1 MEMTIRDRIARFIEK
16 YPNPKQY
23 PFHLKTNGD
32 GYRMCRDGIF
42 MHSPNSLGW
51 WIAAYRYDEETDLF
65 ETATIHIDCHKRND
79 NRNWTYHQRY
89 FVTRDRKVYDV
100 NGNEPSRFV
109 AANSA
114 GNIYAYDK
122 KHYIMQ
128 LTNLT
133 QATDFAEQFSAFA
146 NGDFRTNTHTR
157 ISAQYPYYLRYWIT
171 YKEKL
176 SNTKSKSD
184 VEKCMAI
191 PLDKFDVKSY
201 STVAYGNV
209 AYGDVARVENHNGIF
224 VFRQFH
230 IYMEKITEEYRVYFF
245 NPKKIFYL
253 VYDNI
258 RDCWV
263 KNGSFTP
270 NTFYG
275 KIKNPE
281 VFENTKYDFINNI
294 CDDNHRTI
302 YRYVVAMREPVFEQL
317 YKMGC
322 NSFIKDAINS
332 YYSPMEQLDR
342 KLGVRKEKKKDRTY
356 KRYDFTAKQFKYLVK
371 QEYASSVSSFYL
383 NPFKNSYD
391 VVHMDVKQFETLIK
405 YVEEIDCVQRFSYW
419 NRKNEHLSAE
429 NKIIFER
436 LCKIAEKEKSNSIF
450 TIYRDVRSYFARH
463 IITTDPAYIKK
474 ADELRRLHDAA
485 IEVELAQRA
494 EREAKQNAELDE
506 KRKKVDKKR
515 KEWNYEDDN
524 YIIRLPNTVSEI
536 VAEGQKL
543 HHCVGGYASRHA
555 TGDTTIMFL
564 REKENPDVPFYT
576 IEVSRNNHL
585 VQAHCFGNSWL
596 GLNPDAAR
604 FVYKWLRNKG
614 IEFDKKILLCT
625 ATGYSSNGKYLDE
638 SILEE

>member
-32 GYRMCRDGIF
+32 GYRMCFDGTF

-79 NRNWTYHQRY
+79 NRNWTYHHRY
-89 FVTRDRKVYDV
+89 FVTRDRKIYDV
-100 NGNEPSRFV
+100 NGNEPSYFV

-114 GNIYAYDK
+114 GDRYAYDK

-128 LTNLT
+128 LTNLR
-133 QATDFAEQFSAFA
+133 QATDFAEQFTAFA
-146 NGDFRTNTHTR
+146 KGDFRTNTHSC

-171 YKEKL
+171 YKEK
-176 SNTKSKSD
+176 SSNANTKSKSD

-201 STVAYGNV
+201 STAVYE
-209 AYGDVARVENHNGIF
+209 DFARVENHNGIF
-224 VFRQFH
+224 VFRQF
-230 IYMEKITEEYRVYFF
+230 YKCMEKITEKYRVYFF

-253 VYDNI
+253 VYNNDK
-258 RDCWV
+258 DCWV
-263 KNGSFTP
+263 KNGSFTSA
-270 NTFYG
+270 TFRG

-281 VFENTKYDFINNI
+281 VFENTRYDFINNI
-294 CDDNHRTI
+294 CHERNRTI
-302 YRYVVAMREPVFEQL
+302 YRYVIAMREPVFEQL

-322 NSFIKDAINS
+322 DYFVKDAINLL
-332 YYSPMEQLDR
+332 YKSPLTALDN
-342 KLGVRKEKKKDRTY
+342 KLGVREEKKKDRTY
-356 KRYDFTAKQFKYLVK
+356 KRYDFTAKQLKYLAK
-371 QEYASSVSSFYL
+371 LEGMSYISSLCL
-383 NPFKNSYD
+383 NLFKNSYD
-391 VVHMDVKQFETLIK
+391 VVHMDIKQFETLIK
-405 YVEEIDCVQRFSYW
+405 YVRRIDCVQRFPYW
-419 NRKNEHLSAE
+419 NRENNCLSAE
-429 NKIIFER
+429 NKIVFER
-436 LCKIAEKEKSNSIF
+436 LCKIAEKEKNDSIF
-450 TIYRDVRSYFARH
+450 TIYRDTQAYFNRH
-463 IITTDPAYIKK
+463 IITTNPACIKK

-485 IEVELAQRA
+485 IEAEIAQRA
-494 EREAKQNAELDE
+494 EREAKRNAELDE
-506 KRKKVDKKR
+506 QRKKVDKKR

-555 TGDTTIMFL
+555 AGDTTIMFL
-564 REKENPDVPFYT
+564 REKANPDVPFYT
-576 IEVSRNNHL
+576 IEVSRYNHL
-585 VQAHCFGNSWL
+585 VQAHCFGNGWL

>member
-23 PFHLKTNGD
+23 PFRLKTNRGSS
-32 GYRMCRDGIF
+32 RMCRDGIF

-109 AANSA
+109 AANST
-114 GNIYAYDK
+114 GNVYAYDK

-146 NGDFRTNTHTR
+146 KGDFRTNTHNH

-171 YKEKL
+171 YKEK
-176 SNTKSKSD
+176 SSNANTKSKSD
-184 VEKCMAI
+184 IEKCMAI

-201 STVAYGNV
+201 PTDV
-209 AYGDVARVENHNGIF
+209 YGDTARVENHNGIF

-230 IYMEKITEEYRVYFF
+230 ICMEKITEEYRVYFF

-253 VYDNI
+253 AYDNN
-258 RDCWV
+258 RNCWV
-263 KNGSFTP
+263 KNGSFTQ

-275 KIKNPE
+275 KIRNPE
-281 VFENTKYDFINNI
+281 VFENTRYDFINNI
-294 CDDNHRTI
+294 CYEHNRSI
-302 YRYVVAMREPVFEQL
+302 YRYVITMREPVFEQL

-322 NSFIKDAINS
+322 NSFVEDAINS
-332 YYSPMEQLDR
+332 YYRPMERLDS
-342 KLGVRKEKKKDRTY
+342 KFGVREEKKKDHTY
-356 KRYDFTAKQFKYLVK
+356 KRYDFTAKQLKYLAK
-371 QEYASSVSSFYL
+371 PECTSLISSYNL

-405 YVEEIDCVQRFSYW
+405 YVEKIDCVQRFSYW
-419 NRKNEHLSAE
+419 NRKNGHLSAE

-463 IITTDPAYIKK
+463 IIATDPAYIKK

-524 YIIRLPNTVSEI
+524 YIIRLPNTTSEI

-543 HHCVGGYASRHA
+543 HHCVGSYASRHA

-564 REKENPDVPFYT
+564 REKANPDTPFYT

-585 VQAHCFGNSWL
+585 VQAHCFGNGWL

-604 FVYKWLRNKG
+604 FVYKWLRDKE